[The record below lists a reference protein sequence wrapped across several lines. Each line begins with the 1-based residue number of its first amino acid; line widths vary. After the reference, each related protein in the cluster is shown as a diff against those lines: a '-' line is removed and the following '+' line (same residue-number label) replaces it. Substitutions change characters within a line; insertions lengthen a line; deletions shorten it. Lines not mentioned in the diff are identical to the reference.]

1 MAYIE
6 VPHSKSAL
14 HLGETHNRTAVHY
27 NGDMSNL
34 WTLVWGRPEVDPNL
48 LARAIED
55 EAASSN
61 LDFRTRVLIRDGT
74 RALGQYWGAK
84 RLDEWLSQS
93 PVRLRLEEI
102 THEDLGETGFP
113 FLKES
118 LMERTDA
125 EVAKEFLRE
134 LGVKTKQP
142 VVLTIGGAIALILQ
156 GALERSTTDIDVV
169 DEVPESIRNQR
180 DLLDDLQRRYQLLL
194 THFQSHYLPSGWEQ
208 RVRNLGAFGSIQVS
222 VVDVYDVFLGKLF
235 SKRTKDLD
243 DLRALKPQLELDRL
257 VSQLRGSTAALLSD
271 PELRQTAENN
281 WYVVFGESLP
291 T

>member
-1 MAYIE
+1 
-6 VPHSKSAL
+6 
-14 HLGETHNRTAVHY
+14 
-27 NGDMSNL
+27 
-34 WTLVWGRPEVDPNL
+34 
-48 LARAIED
+48 
-55 EAASSN
+55 
-61 LDFRTRVLIRDGT
+61 
-74 RALGQYWGAK
+74 
-84 RLDEWLSQS
+84 
-93 PVRLRLEEI
+93 
-102 THEDLGETGFP
+102 
-113 FLKES
+113 
-118 LMERTDA
+118 MERTDA